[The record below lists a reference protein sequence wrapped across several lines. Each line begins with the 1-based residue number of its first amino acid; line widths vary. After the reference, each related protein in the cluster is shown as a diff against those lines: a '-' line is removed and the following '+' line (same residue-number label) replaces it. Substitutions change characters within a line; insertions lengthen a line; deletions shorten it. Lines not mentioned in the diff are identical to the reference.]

1 MPPRGDSGSP
11 ERRVPPPPARGRS
24 FGAGCIVATVVGSTS
39 QGRAEGATRA
49 ARDER
54 HRQIRELVAGGS
66 VENQQQ
72 LADLLA
78 ARGHQVTQATVSRDI
93 AALGLV
99 KTVRDN
105 RHVYASPGDLAR
117 PRGDDGMLLR
127 VLRDVAFDVRR
138 SGLIL
143 LLVSSPGSASIIA
156 EAIDRST
163 LEGPEGTVAG
173 DNTVLVLFGDEAR
186 LDAWRARLDELRDR
200 ATS

>member
-1 MPPRGDSGSP
+1 MARSTRQS
-11 ERRVPPPPARGRS
+11 RPA
-24 FGAGCIVATVVGSTS
+24 
-39 QGRAEGATRA
+39 GATRA

-54 HRQIRELVAGGS
+54 HRQIRELVAGGA

-72 LADLLA
+72 LADLLT

-99 KTVRDN
+99 KMVRGN
-105 RHVYASPGDLAR
+105 QHVYTAPDDLAR
-117 PRGDDGMLLR
+117 VRGDDAMLLH
-127 VLRDVAFDVRR
+127 VLRDIAFDVRR

-143 LLVSSPGSASIIA
+143 LLVSTPGSASILA

-163 LEGPEGTVAG
+163 LEGLEGTVAG
-173 DNTVLVLFGDEAR
+173 DNTVLVLFADNER
-186 LDAWRARLDELRDR
+186 LERWRDRLAELRAL